1 MKRVLVL
8 AFFAAIFFTACK
20 EEPKTNNNETENVEV
35 TKAEYYCP
43 MKCEGEKTYAEEGQ
57 CPECEMDLVV
67 VENE

>member
-1 MKRVLVL
+1 MKKVLTLVFMGAL
-8 AFFAAIFFTACK
+8 FFTACK
-20 EEPKTNNNETENVEV
+20 ENSSSNQNETENVEV
-35 TKAEYYCP
+35 AKSEFYCP